1 MQLQLSIISP
11 LKECWFTKSEIRE
24 FSYKLKLETYDKPA
38 FAYLTSRV
46 PYGTRITVEKLR
58 TIEESEIYLI
68 DLGFKQFR
76 VKLRDNIAR
85 VEVDKKEIE
94 KFFVGN
100 TMEKVDKKLKELGF
114 NYVTLDMSGYKIGS
128 MNVNVE

>member
-1 MQLQLSIISP
+1 MQLQLSILSP
-11 LKECWFTKSEIRE
+11 LKEYGLTKSEIRE
-24 FSYKLKLETYDKPA
+24 FSYKFKLETYDKPA

-58 TIEESEIYLI
+58 TIEESENYLI

-76 VKLRDNIAR
+76 VKLHDNIAR

-100 TMEKVDKKLKELGF
+100 TIL
-114 NYVTLDMSGYKIGS
+114 
-128 MNVNVE
+128 

>member
-1 MQLQLSIISP
+1 M
-11 LKECWFTKSEIRE
+11 
-24 FSYKLKLETYDKPA
+24 
-38 FAYLTSRV
+38 
-46 PYGTRITVEKLR
+46 R